1 MAKKTGEILAEHLN
15 QLLEQSSDIE
25 GAAVVGID
33 GLVYSANMPYRDMDE
48 DLTGAVAAAV
58 YALSARSVKQLK
70 RGDLTRTLI
79 QGDDGNIIVTVI
91 NKQTLFVGLT
101 AKDVNLGMAFAEA
114 RTISAKLA
122 EVLQDFA

>member
-1 MAKKTGEILAEHLN
+1 MAQKTGEVLAKHLSE
-15 QLLEQSSDIE
+15 LLEQSSDIE

-70 RGDLTRTLI
+70 RGNLARTLI

-91 NKQTLFVGLT
+91 AKHTLFVGLT
-101 AKDVNLGMAFAEA
+101 SKDVNLGMAFAEA

-122 EVLQDFA
+122 EVLHDFA

>member
-1 MAKKTGEILAEHLN
+1 MAQKTGEVLAKHLSE
-15 QLLEQSSDIE
+15 LLEQSSDIE

-70 RGDLTRTLI
+70 RGNLARTLI

-91 NKQTLFVGLT
+91 DKHTLFVGLT
-101 AKDVNLGMAFAEA
+101 SKDVNLGMAFAEA

-122 EVLQDFA
+122 EVLHDFA